1 MAAAIGQIRQSVPDL
16 KLSVVVCSRNRCRD
30 LESCVASILAS
41 PRTDFELVVID
52 QSDGADADAAVR
64 AHQADV
70 RLRYLPTTS
79 RGLSRARN
87 EALAQ
92 ARAQVLAF
100 TDDDCRVEPTFVTR
114 VIEFFERRPEV
125 AMAFGEVT
133 APEELHAKGHIATF
147 TPQEQTFLGRFPSP
161 MQPWGIG
168 ANMAFRRD
176 AAVRVG
182 AFDPELGAGAK
193 IPAGEE
199 LDFTIRVLG
208 AGLAVATTPSFVVTH
223 LGVREHEAARHLF
236 LGYLEGAGAAYAKNV
251 RLGTRG
257 ANLLFVSWF
266 FGLNKEI
273 VRAALKRRRP
283 LGVGMMLAGMRGGM
297 AALRRPLDRMTQTL
311 GKP

>member
-1 MAAAIGQIRQSVPDL
+1 VSDL
-16 KLSVVVCSRNRCRD
+16 KLSVIVCSRNRRQD

-52 QSDGADADAAVR
+52 QSDAADAAAAVA
-64 AHQADV
+64 AHRTDV

-87 EALAQ
+87 EAVAT
-92 ARAQVLAF
+92 ARAGVLAF
-100 TDDDCRVEPTFVTR
+100 TDDDCRVEPSFVSR
-114 VIEFFERRPEV
+114 VMEFFESRPDV
-125 AMAFGEVT
+125 AMAFGAVT

-147 TPQEQTFLGRFPSP
+147 SPQEQTFRGRFPSP
-161 MQPWGIG
+161 MAPWGIG
-168 ANMAFRRD
+168 ANMAFRRA

-208 AGLAVATTPSFVVTH
+208 AGLAVATTAAFEVTH

-257 ANLLFVSWF
+257 ASLLFVSWF
-266 FGLNKEI
+266 LGMNQEI
-273 VRAALKRRRP
+273 VRAALTRRRP
-283 LGVGMMLAGMRGGM
+283 LGVGMMLAGMRGGI